1 MKRQQNKMNTGNKVP
16 AIRFKEF
23 SDAWEDKKIGN
34 ILTEVKRPIELNDK
48 TFYQL
53 VTVKRRN
60 GGVVPRALIKGR
72 DILVKTYFVINKGDY
87 LISKRQVVHGA
98 NGIVPKNLD
107 NAVVSNEYLVVTDN
121 EDITTNF
128 WTVISKRTEMHKM
141 FFISSYGVDIEKL
154 VFDVTDWKN
163 RIITIPKLT
172 EQNRITGYFKQLDT
186 LISMHQKKHDK
197 LLNLKKSLL
206 KKMFPKQ
213 GEKEPEIRFK
223 GFSGEWI
230 YLSLDDASIVS
241 TGFPFDSNDFDESG
255 EYLVV
260 TNGNIQN
267 NLPIVD
273 ASIGNRIDVEE
284 NSKLN
289 EYILDTG
296 DILVTM
302 DGTVGRVAKVLDKKQ
317 ILAQRVGRLTAKWES
332 EFLYQLLCRV
342 EFFKTMTLIS
352 HGGTIKHISLNE
364 IGSYK
369 SFFPKDIEEQT
380 KIGNFFK
387 QLDELL
393 NQHQV
398 QLDKLNNIKQACLD
412 KMFV

>member
-1 MKRQQNKMNTGNKVP
+1 
-16 AIRFKEF
+16 
-23 SDAWEDKKIGN
+23 
-34 ILTEVKRPIELNDK
+34 
-48 TFYQL
+48 
-53 VTVKRRN
+53 
-60 GGVVPRALIKGR
+60 
-72 DILVKTYFVINKGDY
+72 
-87 LISKRQVVHGA
+87 
-98 NGIVPKNLD
+98 
-107 NAVVSNEYLVVTDN
+107 
-121 EDITTNF
+121 
-128 WTVISKRTEMHKM
+128 
-141 FFISSYGVDIEKL
+141 
-154 VFDVTDWKN
+154 
-163 RIITIPKLT
+163 
-172 EQNRITGYFKQLDT
+172 
-186 LISMHQKKHDK
+186 
-197 LLNLKKSLL
+197 
-206 KKMFPKQ
+206 MFPKQ

>member
-1 MKRQQNKMNTGNKVP
+1 MAIENKVP
-16 AIRFKEF
+16 AIRFKGFNGE
-23 SDAWEDKKIGN
+23 WEDRTLETIYNKIRNAFVGTATPYYVKDGN
-34 ILTEVKRPIELNDK
+34 FYLESNNVKDGKINRNTEVFINDDFYQKQSDKWLCTGDIVMVQSGHVGHTAVIPPELNN
-48 TFYQL
+48 TAAH
-53 VTVKRRN
+53 
-60 GGVVPRALIKGR
+60 ALIMFTDPKE
-72 DILVKTYFVINKGDY
+72 KINPHFLNFQFQTTK
-87 LISKRQVVHGA
+87 SK
-98 NGIVPKNLD
+98 KKL
-107 NAVVSNEYLVVTDN
+107 SE
-121 EDITTNF
+121 ITTGN
-128 WTVISKRTEMHKM
+128 TIKHILSSEMKEFHVSLPHDK
-141 FFISSYGVDIEKL
+141 
-154 VFDVTDWKN
+154 
-163 RIITIPKLT
+163 
-172 EQNRITGYFKQLDT
+172 EQDAVGRWFQEVDT
-186 LISMHQKKHDK
+186 LIALHQQKHDK

-206 KKMFPKQ
+206 EKMFPKQ
-213 GEKEPEIRFK
+213 SEKEPEIRFK
-223 GFSGEWI
+223 RFSGEWI
-230 YLSLDDASIVS
+230 DRSLDDVSIVS

-255 EYLVV
+255 EYLVI

-267 NLPIVD
+267 DLPIVD

-289 EYILDTG
+289 EYVLNAG

-317 ILAQRVGRLTAKWES
+317 ILAQRVGRLTAKLES
-332 EFLYQLLCRV
+332 EFLYQLLCKV
-342 EFFKTMTLIS
+342 DFFKTMTLIS

-364 IGSYK
+364 IGGYK

-398 QLDKLNNIKQACLD
+398 QLDKLNNIKQACLE

>member
-1 MKRQQNKMNTGNKVP
+1 MNTGNKVP

>member
-1 MKRQQNKMNTGNKVP
+1 MNTGNKVP
-16 AIRFKEF
+16 AIRFKGF
-23 SDAWEDKKIGN
+23 SGEWICSELGKLLNISSAARVHKNEWADDGVPFFRTSDVVSIYKGQVNKKAYISFELYKELSAKSGCTQKDDILITGGGSIGIPYLITTNNPLYFKDADLLWLKNHTGINGYFLFTFFASPYFRKYINSITHIGTISHYTIEQAKSTPINVSYSDELTKIGN
-34 ILTEVKRPIELNDK
+34 
-48 TFYQL
+48 
-53 VTVKRRN
+53 
-60 GGVVPRALIKGR
+60 
-72 DILVKTYFVINKGDY
+72 YF
-87 LISKRQVVHGA
+87 Q
-98 NGIVPKNLD
+98 
-107 NAVVSNEYLVVTDN
+107 
-121 EDITTNF
+121 
-128 WTVISKRTEMHKM
+128 
-141 FFISSYGVDIEKL
+141 
-154 VFDVTDWKN
+154 
-163 RIITIPKLT
+163 
-172 EQNRITGYFKQLDT
+172 QLDT
-186 LISMHQKKHDK
+186 LISLHQQKHDK